1 MDGDE
6 WQELTNHD
14 TTAPVNW
21 NGETEVGLDEKVAL
35 LLWTTRRSNC
45 YGYHIT
51 ETLAQR
57 EAKLGTELNSV
68 ALSPQANYTDWAT
81 ATCQRNLVPTFVDRG
96 VKAGKQT
103 SITHF
108 CK

>member
-51 ETLAQR
+51 ETLVQR
-57 EAKLGTELNSV
+57 EAKLGNKLQLLIFVNNSSV
-68 ALSPQANYTDWAT
+68 LTLMLHYN
-81 ATCQRNLVPTFVDRG
+81 
-96 VKAGKQT
+96 
-103 SITHF
+103 
-108 CK
+108 